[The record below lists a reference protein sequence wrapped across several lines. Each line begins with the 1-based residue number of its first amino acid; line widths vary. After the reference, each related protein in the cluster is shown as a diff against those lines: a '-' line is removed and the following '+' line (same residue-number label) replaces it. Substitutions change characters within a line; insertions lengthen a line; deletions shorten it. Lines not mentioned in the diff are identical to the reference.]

1 VPLAV
6 AAPLIVITF
15 DAHDAINPSG
25 RPVAIPMAIAPVVA
39 CVMGVSAAFRHT
51 VGSSEAAPTVLF
63 ALTVIVPTAE
73 TLPQPPV
80 RGML

>member
-6 AAPLIVITF
+6 AAPLIVIAL
-15 DAHDAINPSG
+15 DAHDAVTPSG
-25 RPVAIPMAIAPVVA
+25 RPVAIPIPIAPVVA
-39 CVMGVSAAFRHT
+39 CVMGVSVVFRHT

-63 ALTVIVPTAE
+63 AFTVIVPTAE
-73 TLPQPPV
+73 TLPQPPL